1 MDSQYPPM
9 TCETEGLEVTSKHL
23 KHHLQKRTISGAD
36 IFWGVFS
43 GVLVE
48 LNEKGRNPA
57 SWDDGNWRE
66 FKEIIVSLF
75 KKQTASIEENVS
87 KQLNDRAQR
96 RSLRAGLDRQTEE
109 ALIELNQ
116 FCSAAKRVPEEFQ
129 QAYWDNLLGWAK
141 NHIDQPLSGIA
152 APTKEWQSPSGNELQ
167 AVREFALADWVRAP
181 SQELLLNLGNTIS
194 RGGFKQDPLQSNFP
208 IADIS
213 GSQWQAHA
221 EIRPLDYERE
231 IGGMTVPSDVLE
243 KAMNKLADT
252 FKRSGVEVDNT
263 SKVVL
268 SLWDKKKDRDS
279 WAYITLDDICR
290 ELGIKERA
298 NHGGFEPRK
307 RDAIRE
313 AVEKAARV
321 SITVRDLPSS
331 QGIKAKKMAA
341 QDPFLLIK
349 NRFTAQK
356 ELWDPNSSSKWDA
369 IAVQPGAVTKYA
381 IEEHGKLTMLLPK
394 PLLALDYYRFRNTQL
409 LGGRLTQ
416 LFRIRA
422 KHGKKSHDLKVN
434 TLLEYADLELNAEAM
449 EKLEKVLDKLIETS
463 TIASWQYE
471 EGFNIDSLV
480 KERITKRILEKYG
493 NCLVEVRIPA
503 EVAEH
508 YEPIAI
514 NHSGHKKPKELPK
527 PNGVAEELKQARKL
541 ENLSLDELASI
552 AGVSKPTLSRIENGK
567 PVGGKTLSKVQNWLS
582 GRQQ

>member
-1 MDSQYPPM
+1 M
-9 TCETEGLEVTSKHL
+9 TGS
-23 KHHLQKRTISGAD
+23 
-36 IFWGVFS
+36 
-43 GVLVE
+43 
-48 LNEKGRNPA
+48 
-57 SWDDGNWRE
+57 
-66 FKEIIVSLF
+66 
-75 KKQTASIEENVS
+75 
-87 KQLNDRAQR
+87 
-96 RSLRAGLDRQTEE
+96 
-109 ALIELNQ
+109 NQ
-116 FCSAAKRVPEEFQ
+116 
-129 QAYWDNLLGWAK
+129 
-141 NHIDQPLSGIA
+141 LSG
-152 APTKEWQSPSGNELQ
+152 
-167 AVREFALADWVRAP
+167 
-181 SQELLLNLGNTIS
+181 LLNAFGEVS
-194 RGGFKQDPLQSNFP
+194 
-208 IADIS
+208 
-213 GSQWQAHA
+213 WQ
-221 EIRPLDYERE
+221 
-231 IGGMTVPSDVLE
+231 
-243 KAMNKLADT
+243 AMNKLADT

-290 ELGIKERA
+290 ELGIKERT

-331 QGIKAKKMAA
+331 PGMKAQKMQA

-409 LGGRLTQ
+409 LGGKLTQ

-422 KHGKKSHDLKVN
+422 KLGQKYHQLKVN
-434 TLLEYADLELNAEAM
+434 TLLEYADLELNAETRD
-449 EKLEKVLDKLIETS
+449 KLETILDKLVETS
-463 TIASWQYE
+463 TIESWQYE

-493 NCLVEVRIPA
+493 DCLVEVRIPA

-508 YEPIAI
+508 YEPIAL
-514 NHSGHKKPKELPK
+514 NHSGHKKPKALPK
-527 PNGVAEELKQARKL
+527 PDGIAEELKQARKI

-552 AGVSKPTLSRIENGK
+552 TGLSKASLSRIENGK
-567 PVGGKTLSKVQNWLS
+567 GVQGKTLSKVRGWLS